1 MPRKT
6 RKNPARRRRLRKTRA
21 HTRNWKGGQNSLV
34 VRYGDI
40 MVRGQKVT
48 KEGTQQAPIVQFTP
62 VQGTYYTLIM
72 WDPDVPGAIQPG
84 FLHWLATN
92 LTTPRDIALHS
103 VVPYYGPHP
112 PSGTHRYFFG
122 LFQQP
127 GRISGGDTYPREKFS
142 IQDVINKHHLTLVEK
157 VFMRVPSS

>member
-6 RKNPARRRRLRKTRA
+6 RKNRIQGRRLRKTRA
-21 HTRNWKGGQNSLV
+21 HIRTWKGGRNSLV
-34 VRYGDI
+34 VRYGDVV
-40 MVRGQKVT
+40 VRGQKVT
-48 KEGTQQAPIVQFTP
+48 KEGTQQPPVVQFTP
-62 VQGTYYTLIM
+62 VQGTYFTLIM
-72 WDPDVPGAIQPG
+72 WDPDVPDTIQPG

-127 GRISGGDTYPREKFS
+127 GRISRGDTYPREKFS
-142 IQDVINKHHLTLVEK
+142 IHDVINKQHLTLVEK